1 MKIELYNPASKNRCI
16 LDVKEVYVTIA
27 LDKHYVIT
35 NSIPASILLHA
46 CPALTNPEVKK
57 GITKFEVKENY
68 GIIISDSDKTL

>member
-35 NSIPASILLHA
+35 NSIPVSILLYA
-46 CPALTNPEVKK
+46 CPALTNPEVKE
-57 GITKFEVKENY
+57 GITKFEVKEDY

>member
-16 LDVKEVYVTIA
+16 LDVKEVYAIIT

-35 NSIPASILLHA
+35 NSIPASILLYA
-46 CPALTNPEVKK
+46 CPALTNPEVKD
-57 GITKFEVKENY
+57 GITKFEVEEDY